1 MLVYFVLLLCS
12 LSNSLAAL
20 VELANLLHHC
30 YRFVRQVNHVPLDPL
45 VICKV
50 VLHPVF
56 LNVLHLPHVVQ
67 VVASHRLFHLFQVFK
82 QIFVVLLVLV
92 HLSQQ
97 LVHNI
102 LF

>member
-1 MLVYFVLLLCS
+1 
-12 LSNSLAAL
+12 
-20 VELANLLHHC
+20 
-30 YRFVRQVNHVPLDPL
+30 
-45 VICKV
+45 
-50 VLHPVF
+50 
-56 LNVLHLPHVVQ
+56 VQ